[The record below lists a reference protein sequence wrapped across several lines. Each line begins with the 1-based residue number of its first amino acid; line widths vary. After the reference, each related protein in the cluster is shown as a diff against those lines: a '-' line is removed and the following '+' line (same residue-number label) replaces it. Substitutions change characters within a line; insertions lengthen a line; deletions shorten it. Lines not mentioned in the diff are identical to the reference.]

1 MRVDINHLKKSYN
14 SKIVL
19 DIKNISIKPGI
30 NIIFGENGCG
40 KTTLLQILA
49 NITTYDE
56 GQIQYNGEPYNSLH
70 SKEITLIRQ
79 KPYMLDRTVYDNVH
93 YPLKIRGVGRSE
105 SHSMVDQILQQ
116 FNIPHLKEK
125 KALKLSGGETQ
136 KVALARAMVFN
147 PKLLM
152 LDESTSNIDKKSISS
167 IERYIKSYAG
177 RGHSVVFVTHDQ
189 KQAMRLADNFI
200 EL

>member
-79 KPYMLDRTVYDNVH
+79 KPYMLDRNVYDNVH
-93 YPLKIRGVGRSE
+93 YPLKIRGVDRSE

-116 FNIPHLKEK
+116 FNIHHLKEK

-152 LDESTSNIDKKSISS
+152 LDESTSNIDKKSMSS
-167 IERYIKSYAG
+167 IERNIKSYAE